1 MVNKKLLHEV
11 VMNFIPTKKGISATQ
26 MEVKFKG
33 PKPEL
38 GKSINGG
45 SKIKE
50 NNTEIEKSQSLKKNN
65 TETISTASGGN
76 TTSSKQTESLK
87 KHNTESTTSGGNTT
101 SNKHNN
107 TKPTESTTSGGNTTS
122 SKQT

>member
-50 NNTEIEKSQSLKKNN
+50 YNTEIEKSQSLKKHN
-65 TETISTASGGN
+65 TETIN
-76 TTSSKQTESLK
+76 
-87 KHNTESTTSGGNTT
+87 TTSGGNTT
-101 SNKHNN
+101 
-107 TKPTESTTSGGNTTS
+107 G
-122 SKQT
+122 SKQMESLQKYNT